1 MMFCNVFI
9 RIFYEIVV
17 LLNLFINFAAQSTF
31 IMQEKDYL
39 KDISEIKKI
48 MNKSTRFLSLSG
60 LTGIL
65 VGIYALIGAYL
76 AHYTIKSY
84 FINSGNNTVNPNN
97 VELKLLLIAL
107 AVAIISIITA
117 YILTKRKAK
126 SENQSLWNA
135 TVKRLFFHFT
145 IPLLAGGILSL
156 ELLNMGFYGLVAPIT
171 LIFYGI
177 ALINASN
184 FTFSNI
190 KILGLTEIILGLI
203 AINYIG
209 YGLYFWAVG
218 FGVFHIIYGAF
229 MYFNEKQS

>member
-1 MMFCNVFI
+1 MEFNNIFI
-9 RIFYEIVV
+9 TLHFKV
-17 LLNLFINFAAQSTF
+17 LFI
-31 IMQEKDYL
+31 MKEKDYL

-76 AHYTIKSY
+76 AFYTIKNY
-84 FINSGNNTVNPNN
+84 FVNARDYIVIIKN
-97 VELKLLLIAL
+97 VELKLLLIAFSVFL
-107 AVAIISIITA
+107 ISVITA

-145 IPLLAGGILSL
+145 IPLIAGGILSL

-171 LIFYGI
+171 LIFYGL

-190 KILGLTEIILGLI
+190 KILGLAEIILGLI

-229 MYFNEKQS
+229 MYFNEKQA